1 MTENKHMDQSS
12 ELQTD
17 VQPDERYVP
26 KGLLQKLTGYLSLIP
41 VPRVVSST
49 MGRLFSIANRAWH
62 RFKLEVSQLSFSQ
75 WCYFIAIINFFS
87 DTEGDWAE
95 SPKTLWVGLIAG
107 LGLMRELWILFHRI
121 WQKTLGKGVL
131 LVLYAA
137 TANFALAVSALKI
150 NDIAGIEPTPF
161 IFTLGFTTLTM
172 LPFWIIMASVLFFA
186 IALVVQTTWLVVGL
200 LLRIIRIKIRMHWE
214 DEGFAVLTVIFR
226 LILTPV
232 VIVALTKFAGPY
244 MEQVNFMDSPSGLFS
259 VSDSRNQGRDN
270 INDRPV
276 LQLFGESS
284 EAVQEIIEQAKAEQL
299 AQQNTQNP
307 SQPSEDSEALMGEVE
322 RQRDLDQ
329 LIAALPYFEN
339 LSAINVPL
347 NFSLAR
353 PVSNGSDPIKA
364 YDESNTIAINSE
376 GNEVE
381 EENPQAD
388 VTLDTEIVERE
399 KNRDLD
405 KLIAAFIF
413 HFETYSNSMCK
424 KEPHQHS
431 LVIDENSVLLV
442 EKSDTELG
450 YTFSVEACVYVFD

>member
-1 MTENKHMDQSS
+1 
-12 ELQTD
+12 
-17 VQPDERYVP
+17 
-26 KGLLQKLTGYLSLIP
+26 
-41 VPRVVSST
+41 
-49 MGRLFSIANRAWH
+49 
-62 RFKLEVSQLSFSQ
+62 
-75 WCYFIAIINFFS
+75 
-87 DTEGDWAE
+87 
-95 SPKTLWVGLIAG
+95 
-107 LGLMRELWILFHRI
+107 
-121 WQKTLGKGVL
+121 
-131 LVLYAA
+131 
-137 TANFALAVSALKI
+137 
-150 NDIAGIEPTPF
+150 
-161 IFTLGFTTLTM
+161 
-172 LPFWIIMASVLFFA
+172 
-186 IALVVQTTWLVVGL
+186 
-200 LLRIIRIKIRMHWE
+200 
-214 DEGFAVLTVIFR
+214 
-226 LILTPV
+226 
-232 VIVALTKFAGPY
+232 